1 MEIRNP
7 TNAQEEVFYTVTSY
21 ATDPDVEPIL
31 ITSELSGSITNFA
44 DGEPIIAYAEVRQGF
59 SPIINAEV
67 WAKIDRPGS
76 YAPVNVQLLDNG
88 AGRRSTLIIS
98 FKASQLDAFYQRP

>member
-1 MEIRNP
+1 M
-7 TNAQEEVFYTVTSY
+7 TSY

-31 ITSELSGSITNFA
+31 ITSELSGSITDFA
-44 DGEPIIAYAEVRQGF
+44 NGEPIIAYAEVRQGF

-67 WAKIDRPGS
+67 WAKIDRPGN

-88 AGRRSTLIIS
+88 AGKYPR
-98 FKASQLDAFYQRP
+98 QLVNYHSKQSIYKIQNKNK